1 MQFTTTGPFRSFH
14 YRKQKPERSNEMKE
28 SILKRLITAA
38 IEAIPIDEERKKAIL
53 KMILEGKAHE

>member
-1 MQFTTTGPFRSFH
+1 
-14 YRKQKPERSNEMKE
+14 MKE